1 MAIRRFGPVLGA
13 GVQVEEKE
21 GVKQILP
28 APLGVSTMI
37 GEYQRGPVGEP
48 GFPSGVLDYK
58 KRYGSRRLPNSE
70 APGAVLDFYS
80 LGQGAGEVI
89 PYRVTAGDENQS
101 IINLYNRKG
110 IVAGDDSGRGLLGT
124 LKAKNGGQWGGQR
137 DIYID
142 EPVDLSVDLTA
153 TTLDTGAT
161 LIENEWANG
170 TLQIKKVTSKTYK
183 IISNTALGVI
193 SVEADQDLLADYN
206 AGSGTPAE
214 RYVLTKENV
223 DYLGDEQHL
232 AVKIKD
238 GEENP
243 TTEFA
248 IEIYEDGALVKAWN
262 NLNTDPTKANYWV
275 NVINDDKSN
284 YWVVAADLYTG
295 DKTVASVMPS
305 NYYGISSALAA
316 TVLTLPDPDIS
327 VSSVASPDPAFVV
340 VYGSLVVSQTITG
353 VVSNTGAD
361 IDWTTTAGPLAVKSV
376 GFTGV
381 PEDLGDELLT
391 ITVTNG
397 ATPLVDGDIITIV
410 VNVLKVD
417 EAKGG
422 TVWPD
427 RVNEPNLSFIIDSNT
442 RTTVSVRAGLDLTN
456 SAAISAGEEFALSYN
471 QQMVEGHNGS
481 PISDSDYL
489 PAFDP
494 NLSKLNRLFGKNKGL
509 VKITTPGVVSTAIT
523 KDGLE
528 YAAARNYQYLV
539 EFPVGILTEADAI
552 DHINTTIGRSDYGF
566 CYFPSWGSVL
576 DPNSTPGT
584 GDVPLLQ
591 VSLSGMILGRHAL
604 VARNYDG
611 YHKAPADTTVTLPSI
626 LELPTGDAESEDALN
641 EELLNPKGINVIKF
655 RQGTVIVW
663 GDRTIS
669 PTSEWQWLHQRSL
682 MSHYE
687 NILRENFDWIIFAL
701 NDVTAQ
707 ERLSTTLRAYFL
719 PEWTKGALRGDTF
732 NDAFSLKMDEEN
744 NNDLTRSQGDLN
756 AEMLFRL
763 ADTVERFKMV
773 VGKQGIFDAVE

>member
-1 MAIRRFGPVLGA
+1 MTVRRFGPVLGA

-21 GVKQILP
+21 GDKQILP
-28 APLGVSTMI
+28 APLGVSVFV
-37 GEYQRGPVGEP
+37 GEFPKGPVGEP

-89 PYRVTAGDENQS
+89 PFRVTAGDENQS

-110 IVAGDDSGRGLLGT
+110 VTVGDDSGRGLLGT
-124 LKAKNGGQWGGQR
+124 LKAKNGGEWGGQR
-137 DIYID
+137 DIHVD
-142 EPVDLSVDLTA
+142 EHTGSTDLTA
-153 TTLDTGAT
+153 TTLDTGDT
-161 LIENEWANG
+161 MLENQWAGG
-170 TLQIKKVTSKTYK
+170 TLDMKKVTTKTYK
-183 IISNTALGVI
+183 IISNTAAGVI

-206 AGSGTPAE
+206 AGTGTPID

-223 DYLGDEQHL
+223 DYLGNEQHL

-248 IEIYEDGALVKAWN
+248 IEIYEDGALVKQWN
-262 NLNTDPTKANYWV
+262 NLNTDPTKSNYWV

-284 YWVVAADLYTG
+284 YWVVATDLYTG

-305 NYYGISSALAA
+305 NYYGLSKTLTA
-316 TVLTLPDPDIS
+316 TTLTLPDPDIVVGS
-327 VSSVASPDPAFVV
+327 VGTPDPTFVMV
-340 VYGSLVVSQTITG
+340 LGSKIVSQTITG
-353 VVSNTGAD
+353 TVSNTGAD
-361 IDWTTTAGPLAVKSV
+361 IDWVTTAGPLSIKSV
-376 GFTGV
+376 GFDGV
-381 PEDLGDELLT
+381 AEDLGDELIN

-397 ATPLVDGDIITIV
+397 VTPLIDGDTITITV
-410 VNVLKVD
+410 IALKVD

-422 TVWPD
+422 TIWPD
-427 RVNEPNLSFIIDSNT
+427 KVNEPNLSFIVDSNT
-442 RTTVSVRAGLDLTN
+442 RTTVSVRTGLDLTN
-456 SAAISAGEEFALSYN
+456 GAAISAGEEFELSYN
-471 QQMVEGHNGS
+471 QQMVEGYNGS

-494 NLSKLNRLFGKNKGL
+494 NLSKLNRIFGKNKGL
-509 VKITTPGVVSTAIT
+509 VKITTPGVTSTAIT

-528 YAAARNYQYLV
+528 YAASRNYQYLV
-539 EFPVGILTEADAI
+539 EFPVSILTEADAI
-552 DHINTTIGRSDYGF
+552 DHINTTIGRIDYGF

-576 DPNSTPGT
+576 DPNATPGT

-591 VSLSGMILGRHAL
+591 VSLAGMILGRHAL
-604 VARNYDG
+604 VARNYNG
-611 YHKAPADTTVTLPSI
+611 YHKAPADTTVTLPSV
-626 LELPTGDAESEDALN
+626 LELPTGDAETENALN
-641 EELLNPKGINVIKF
+641 EELLNPKGINVVKF

-687 NILRENFDWIIFAL
+687 NILRENFDWIVFAL
-701 NDVTAQ
+701 NDITAQ
-707 ERLSTTLRAYFL
+707 ERLKTTLVAYFL
-719 PEWTKGALRGDTF
+719 PEWIKGALRGDTF
-732 NDAFSLKMDEEN
+732 KDAFNLKIDEEN

-773 VGKQGIFDAVE
+773 VGKQGIFDAVV